1 MKINSDYTVSSEY
14 LDEFQNIIGIQFSD
28 TKHLIQSLLH
38 GSIFSG
44 DKTKLDTFKQIN
56 RLESDNYEKLEYL
69 GDSVLGLIISE
80 YSYNEKEI
88 EEYATVQKRNIE
100 GVLTDI
106 KKVLVSNEMLKPLAE
121 KIYLEKYILYGT
133 LENINDIFA
142 EVIEALIG
150 SIYVDRGYAEAK
162 KFVYNFFDIEGA
174 LTKSVDS
181 NPKGNLN
188 EICDMNGWDLPEYKL
203 IKEEGPDHKK
213 NFTIGLNIGGK
224 QVAIG
229 NGQKIK
235 SAEIDAAEKY
245 LRDIES
251 ANQYEKEVC

>member
-1 MKINSDYTVSSEY
+1 MTVANFVKQVKSGEI
-14 LDEFQNIIGIQFSD
+14 DPVEHIQ
-28 TKHLIQSLLH
+28 
-38 GSIFSG
+38 
-44 DKTKLDTFKQIN
+44 
-56 RLESDNYEKLEYL
+56 R
-69 GDSVLGLIISE
+69 
-80 YSYNEKEI
+80 
-88 EEYATVQKRNIE
+88 
-100 GVLTDI
+100 VLTDI
-106 KKVLVSNEMLKPLAE
+106 KKVLVSNEPLKPLAD
-121 KIYLEKYILYGT
+121 KINLEKYILYGT

-235 SAEIDAAEKY
+235 SWSI
-245 LRDIES
+245 
-251 ANQYEKEVC
+251 N